1 MQRILQSLKV
11 FLALYI
17 LTLLSCKTNDS
28 IDTKNVFERALKSDS
43 LSYYFPSILN
53 DTFEARNPNFK
64 DFEQNWYSSSL
75 YSFKEPILY
84 TKTDS
89 QTIYR
94 LLWLRSFHKPVCF
107 TMKEL
112 NGNYFLNAKTL
123 DRQPAFYPEI
133 LGMGKDEKTGKEILD
148 TTQKADRFALIDF
161 DRIKVLTSG
170 QWKEIENYI
179 SKLDFWNSPVAD
191 PADDNSTDGSNWIL
205 EGRRNGK
212 YHFINRRNA
221 RGDLRDFAKELNR
234 WSGLN
239 IKDDSFY

>member
-1 MQRILQSLKV
+1 MDRVLQSLKILLT
-11 FLALYI
+11 FYM

-28 IDTKNVFERALKSDS
+28 IDTKNVFEKALKTDS

-53 DTFEARNPNFK
+53 DTVEIRNPNYR
-64 DFEQNWYSSSL
+64 DFEQKWYSSSL

-89 QTIYR
+89 QSIYR

-123 DRQPAFYPEI
+123 DRQPAFYPQIE
-133 LGMGKDEKTGKEILD
+133 GKGKDEKGKWILD
-148 TTQKADRFALIDF
+148 TIQKADRFALIDF
-161 DRIKVLTSG
+161 DTIKVLTSG
-170 QWKEIENYI
+170 QWSDIENYI
-179 SKLDFWNSPVAD
+179 SKNDFWNSPIAD
-191 PADDNSTDGSNWIL
+191 PDDDQSTDGSNWIL
-205 EGRRNGK
+205 EGRKNGK

-221 RGDLRDFAKELNR
+221 RLKLGDLAKDLNR

>member
-1 MQRILQSLKV
+1 MERILQSLKI
-11 FLALYI
+11 LLTLYI
-17 LTLLSCKTNDS
+17 LTLLGCQTNDS
-28 IDTKNVFERALKSDS
+28 IDTKNIFERALKSDS

-53 DTFEARNPNFK
+53 DTFVARNPHFK

-89 QTIYR
+89 KTIYR

-107 TMKEL
+107 TMKKF
-112 NGNYFLNAKTL
+112 NGTYFLNAKTL
-123 DRQPAFYPEI
+123 DRQPVFYPQIE
-133 LGMGKDEKTGKEILD
+133 GKGKDKNGKWILD
-148 TTQKADRFALIDF
+148 TTQRADRFALIDF
-161 DRIKVLTSG
+161 DTIKVLTSG
-170 QWKEIENYI
+170 RWNDIENYI

-191 PADDNSTDGSNWIL
+191 PDDDQSTDGSNWIL
-205 EGRRNGK
+205 EGRKNGK

-221 RGDLRDFAKELNR
+221 RGKLRDLAKELNK

-239 IKDDSFY
+239 IKEDSFY